1 MGLEGWEE
9 GMTNRV
15 PIDAGVL
22 GLSGDE
28 ESSVFSLESEREDEE
43 EARVQGIRRAPAS
56 IRE

>member
-28 ESSVFSLESEREDEE
+28 ESSVFSLESEREEE
-43 EARVQGIRRAPAS
+43 EVARAQGIRRAPAS

>member
-1 MGLEGWEE
+1 
-9 GMTNRV
+9 MTNRV

-28 ESSVFSLESEREDEE
+28 ESSVFSLESEREEE
-43 EARVQGIRRAPAS
+43 EVARAQGIRRAPAS